1 MAENFTI
8 KTLKDGR
15 EYTLRGNRDRF
26 FFPHEW
32 FKFYDCLKKKQQFT
46 FGFLLNTGARINEA
60 RNVRVDDIDL
70 ERKRIVLRV
79 TKVKAAK
86 KEKSPRPRIIP
97 VSTQYAKKLKAH
109 IKLHNLG
116 NDAYLGVLSTPA
128 ANIGMKKA
136 LRKAGVKDWQM
147 FSVHNVRKTLEC
159 WLMALGVDGLKIV
172 AHIGHSMQVAAQNYI
187 SADVFSWEEKR
198 QMRMILGDLY
208 QR

>member
-1 MAENFTI
+1 MDVTT

-15 EYTLRGNRDRF
+15 VYTVRSNRDRF
-26 FFPHEW
+26 FFPGEW
-32 FKFYDCLKKKQQFT
+32 MMFYDKLKAKQRFT

-60 RNVRVDDIDL
+60 RHVRVSDIDL
-70 ERKRIVLRV
+70 QRRRIVLRV

-86 KEKSPRPRIIP
+86 KEKNPRPRIIP
-97 VSTQYAKKLKAH
+97 VSAQYAKLLKKHIKHHKLK
-109 IKLHNLG
+109 

-136 LRKAGVKDWQM
+136 LKRAGVKDWQM

-172 AHIGHSMQVAAQNYI
+172 AHIGHSMQVAAQSYI
-187 SADVFSWEEKR
+187 SADVFSWEEKQ
-198 QMRMILGDLY
+198 QMRDIIGDLY
-208 QR
+208 RER